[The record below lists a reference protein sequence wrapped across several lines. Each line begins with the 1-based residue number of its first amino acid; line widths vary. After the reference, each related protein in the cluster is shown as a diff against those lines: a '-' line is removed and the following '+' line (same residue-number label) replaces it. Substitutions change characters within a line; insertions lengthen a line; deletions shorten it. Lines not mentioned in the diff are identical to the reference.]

1 MFLNAGKN
9 RIEIGKTI
17 KQNLMIC
24 ICPKRLINLEKKGVI
39 ITVANPTMDAEKP
52 ITTDVT
58 PHVLRVKELKG
69 RLIPTITPTSA
80 IAVITLASDL
90 RLFCLLIW

>member
-9 RIEIGKTI
+9 RIAIGKII
-17 KQNLMIC
+17 KQNLIIC

-39 ITVANPTMDAEKP
+39 STVAKPTIEAEKP

-58 PHVLRVKELKG
+58 PHVLRVKELNG

-80 IAVITLASDL
+80 IAVITLASAL
-90 RLFCLLIW
+90 ILF

>member
-9 RIEIGKTI
+9 RIAIGKII

-24 ICPKRLINLEKKGVI
+24 ICPKRLINLEKKGVMN
-39 ITVANPTMDAEKP
+39 TEAKPTIDAEKP
-52 ITTDVT
+52 ITVDVR
-58 PHVLRVKELKG
+58 PHVLRVKELNG

-90 RLFCLLIW
+90 ILF

>member
-1 MFLNAGKN
+1 MN
-9 RIEIGKTI
+9 
-17 KQNLMIC
+17 
-24 ICPKRLINLEKKGVI
+24 
-39 ITVANPTMDAEKP
+39 TVAKPTIDAEKP
-52 ITTDVT
+52 ITVDVR

-90 RLFCLLIW
+90 ILF

>member
-9 RIEIGKTI
+9 RIAIGKII
-17 KQNLMIC
+17 KQNLIIC
-24 ICPKRLINLEKKGVI
+24 ICPNRIINLEKKGVI
-39 ITVANPTMDAEKP
+39 NTVAKPTIEAETP

-58 PHVLRVKELKG
+58 PHVLRVKELNG

-80 IAVITLASDL
+80 IAVITLASAL
-90 RLFCLLIW
+90 ILF

>member
-1 MFLNAGKN
+1 MFLNAGKK
-9 RIEIGKTI
+9 RIEIGKII

-39 ITVANPTMDAEKP
+39 KTVAKPTIEAEKP

-58 PHVLRVKELKG
+58 PHVLRVKELSG
-69 RLIPTITPTSA
+69 RLIPTMTPTSA
-80 IAVITLASDL
+80 MAIMTLASDL
-90 RLFCLLIW
+90 LLF

>member
-9 RIEIGKTI
+9 RIAIGKII
-17 KQNLMIC
+17 KQNLIIC

-39 ITVANPTMDAEKP
+39 NTVAKPTIEAEKP

-58 PHVLRVKELKG
+58 PHVLRVKELNG

-80 IAVITLASDL
+80 IAVITLASAL
-90 RLFCLLIW
+90 ILF

>member
-1 MFLNAGKN
+1 MFLNAGKK
-9 RIEIGKTI
+9 RIEIGKII

-39 ITVANPTMDAEKP
+39 KTVAKPTIEAEKP

-58 PHVLRVKELKG
+58 PHVLRVKELNG
-69 RLIPTITPTSA
+69 RLIPTMTPTSA
-80 IAVITLASDL
+80 MAIMTLASDL
-90 RLFCLLIW
+90 LLF

>member
-9 RIEIGKTI
+9 RIEIGKII

-39 ITVANPTMDAEKP
+39 KTVAKPTIEAEKP

-58 PHVLRVKELKG
+58 PHVLRVKELNG
-69 RLIPTITPTSA
+69 RLIPTMTPTSA
-80 IAVITLASDL
+80 MAIMTLASDL
-90 RLFCLLIW
+90 LLF